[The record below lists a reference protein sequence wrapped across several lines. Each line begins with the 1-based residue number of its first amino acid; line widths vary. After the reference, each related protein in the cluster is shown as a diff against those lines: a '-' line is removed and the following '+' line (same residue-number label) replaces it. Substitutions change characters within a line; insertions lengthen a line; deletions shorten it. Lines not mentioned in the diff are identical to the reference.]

1 MMKYLGN
8 FVLASAASLSF
19 ALAQTPPFQPSFEV
33 ASVRPSGL
41 RPSGPLPIGGKWSG
55 GPGTADPE
63 RIEYSRVPLQ
73 TIILN
78 AFDLP
83 IDQVA
88 GPDWIVSE
96 LFDINAKVPVGST
109 KEQAGLMLQNLL
121 RERFHMT
128 YHHQTKEFPSYDLV
142 VAGTGLKL
150 KQTTVDPT
158 TLGSPPQSYRIKAG
172 ANGFPDLPTG
182 VRQGVL
188 RQSGT
193 TRARFRDYSSQ
204 EFTQWLRPRLGTLMP
219 GPIPDSTITA
229 PARITDETG
238 LTGKY
243 DFTLEYAGAGMAAEV
258 LPQELRDKVEESG
271 VPSIFTAVEK
281 QLGLKLERTKT
292 KAEVLVIDH
301 IDKVPTAN

>member
-1 MMKYLGN
+1 M
-8 FVLASAASLSF
+8 
-19 ALAQTPPFQPSFEV
+19 
-33 ASVRPSGL
+33 
-41 RPSGPLPIGGKWSG
+41 GGKWSG

-63 RIEYSRVPLQ
+63 RIQYSRVPLQ

-83 IDQVA
+83 IDQVT

-96 LFDINAKVPVGST
+96 PFDINAKLPAGST

-128 YHHQTKEFPSYDLV
+128 YHRQTKEFSFYDLV

-150 KQTTVDPT
+150 KQTTVDPAT
-158 TLGSPPQSYRIKAG
+158 SGSPPQSYRLNAG

-182 VRQGVL
+182 VRQGML

-193 TRARFRDYSSQ
+193 TRARFRDYSLP
-204 EFTQWLRPRLGTLMP
+204 EFTQWPRPRLGTLMP

-229 PARITDETG
+229 PARITDKTG

-243 DFTLEYAGAGMAAEV
+243 DFTLEYAGMGIATEV
-258 LPQELRDKVEESG
+258 LPQEFRDKVEESG
-271 VPSIFTAVEK
+271 APSIFIAVEK

-292 KAEVLVIDH
+292 KADVLVIDH
-301 IDKVPTAN
+301 IDKAPSAN